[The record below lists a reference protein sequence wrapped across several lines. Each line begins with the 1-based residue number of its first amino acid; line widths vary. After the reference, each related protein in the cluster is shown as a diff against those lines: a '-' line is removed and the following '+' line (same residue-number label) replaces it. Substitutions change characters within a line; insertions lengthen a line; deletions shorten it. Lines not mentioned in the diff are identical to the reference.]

1 MELGIP
7 MTGETD
13 IENLLTSMSPI
24 LMHGEYVFC
33 NFPDAQYGD
42 RSELKPFA
50 SCVEP
55 EGLTLII
62 PRARADANQLSYDS
76 VFRGITLRIHSSLDA
91 VGLTAAVSV
100 KLTEHGISA
109 NVIAGYFHDHIFVQS
124 EYAEKAM
131 AALGELA
138 H

>member
-1 MELGIP
+1 

-13 IENLLTSMSPI
+13 IAKLLSSMSPI

-42 RSELKPFA
+42 RSELNPFA
-50 SCVEP
+50 SCVEH

-76 VFRGITLRIHSSLDA
+76 VFRGISLEIHSSLNA

-138 H
+138 R